1 MRHAGLSGSAPLLP
15 LPCPVLAPQTD
26 LFSLPGGVHYLNAAY
41 MTPMPKTVEEAGIAG
56 VRAKRLPTDIAPA
69 TFFSTADRVRQL
81 VARLIGDPDGAAHV
95 ALIPAVSYAMAT
107 VAANLSVDAGQ
118 TVVVVAEQFPSHI
131 YPWRRLA
138 DENGAT
144 IVTVQAPG
152 PLGTPRRTADW
163 NARLLDAIGPETA
176 LVAIP
181 NVHWADGTVFDLA
194 AVGARCRE
202 TGAAFVVD
210 GTQSVGALPLS
221 VAEAR
226 PDALAMAGYKWLL
239 GPYGMGALWLGERFR
254 DGRPLEE
261 NWIARAGSDR
271 FDGLTDYEDAYADG
285 AVRFDVGERSNPIL
299 LPMLAAGLEQIHAW
313 GVDQIQATCR
323 ALADRIVDGARDL
336 GYGAAEADERA
347 GHLFGLRPPED
358 VAMDAIRQ
366 SLAVHSVSVSIRGG
380 VLRVSPHVY
389 NDADGADALL
399 AALADAAR

>member
-26 LFSLPGGVHYLNAAY
+26 LFSLPDGVHYLNAAY
-41 MTPMPKTVEEAGIAG
+41 MTPMPKTVEDAGIAG

-81 VARLIGDPDGAAHV
+81 VATLIGDPAGAAHV

-285 AVRFDVGERSNPIL
+285 AVRFDVGERSNPTL

-366 SLAVHSVSVSIRGG
+366 SLAVHSVSVSVRGG

-389 NDADGADALL
+389 NDDDDADALL
-399 AALADAAR
+399 AALADAAG

>member
-1 MRHAGLSGSAPLLP
+1 MRHAGLSGSTPLLP

-26 LFSLPGGVHYLNAAY
+26 LFSLPSGVHYLNAAY

-107 VAANLSVDAGQ
+107 VAANLPVETGQ

-144 IVTVQAPG
+144 IVTVQAPS
-152 PLGTPRRTADW
+152 PLGTPGRTADW

-210 GTQSVGALPLS
+210 GTQSVGALPIS

-254 DGRPLEE
+254 D
-261 NWIARAGSDR
+261 S
-271 FDGLTDYEDAYADG
+271 
-285 AVRFDVGERSNPIL
+285 
-299 LPMLAAGLEQIHAW
+299 PMLLQQG
-313 GVDQIQATCR
+313 
-323 ALADRIVDGARDL
+323 
-336 GYGAAEADERA
+336 
-347 GHLFGLRPPED
+347 PP
-358 VAMDAIRQ
+358 
-366 SLAVHSVSVSIRGG
+366 
-380 VLRVSPHVY
+380 
-389 NDADGADALL
+389 
-399 AALADAAR
+399 

>member
-26 LFSLPGGVHYLNAAY
+26 LFSLPDGVHYLNAAY
-41 MTPMPKTVEEAGIAG
+41 MTPMPKTVEDAGIAG

-81 VARLIGDPDGAAHV
+81 VATLIGDPAGAAHV